1 MAIVKKKNGKI
12 RICLDPQQLNEALIR
27 EYYRLPTVN
36 DILPDLYDAKL
47 FSKLD
52 VKDAF
57 WHVILDEESSKL
69 TTMSTPFGRFKWK
82 RMPFG
87 LKTSSEIFQNRLES
101 KIGNIKGVKIMN
113 DDIIVFGKGN
123 TIKEAEKWWR
133 SRRTTR
139 TRTPMA

>member
-123 TIKEAEKWWR
+123 TIKEAEKDHDINLKHLIE
-133 SRRTTR
+133 
-139 TRTPMA
+139 